1 VYQCWQPLYPR
12 YDLLCLEGIVR
23 ALLVFQGKL
32 SAPRYSLSRPK
43 ALQQLVLEPE
53 VLGVRPHVIG
63 AVLRGVTFD
72 KARYNSFID
81 LQDKLHMNLAR
92 RRTLALVGTHDLDT
106 IQGPFRYTARPPAD
120 IKFWPL
126 NQTKEFT
133 SSELM
138 ELYATDSHLKAFV
151 PFIKDS
157 PLHPVIYDSN
167 GVVLSLPPIINGE
180 HSKISL
186 KTKNIFLEVT

>member
-1 VYQCWQPLYPR
+1 MTC
-12 YDLLCLEGIVR
+12 
-23 ALLVFQGKL
+23 
-32 SAPRYSLSRPK
+32 LSRPK

-92 RRTLALVGTHDLDT
+92 RRTLASVGTPDLDT

-120 IKFWPL
+120 IADL
-126 NQTKEFT
+126 TFT
-133 SSELM
+133 VACELRRVQ
-138 ELYATDSHLKAFV
+138 A
-151 PFIKDS
+151 
-157 PLHPVIYDSN
+157 
-167 GVVLSLPPIINGE
+167 
-180 HSKISL
+180 
-186 KTKNIFLEVT
+186 LE